1 VGRKMAIDTMAV
13 ERRQQDLIPA
23 EQFSRT
29 TAA

>member
-1 VGRKMAIDTMAV
+1 MAIDTMAV